1 MRPCLPSFLAA
12 RKLRTFGLLLTI
24 SFLVVGCVTTEPHQ
38 PQAQAA
44 IPENSIETS
53 TLELIPLVRYGRY
66 TLVEL
71 APAAAQQDLL
81 LQVIDVAIPDTLH
94 ASVGDAIR
102 HVLLRS
108 GYQLCERHD
117 VNALLTLPLPVAHY
131 RLGPVVLLDALLTLA
146 GPAWNLQ
153 VDEGRRQVCFTPAL
167 PDVPEPPRPPLP
179 ATIHQ
184 DGTLPSAWEGQ
195 P

>member
-1 MRPCLPSFLAA
+1 MHVLHRPHLYHFAFVLLVVC
-12 RKLRTFGLLLTI
+12 LLT
-24 SFLVVGCVTTEPHQ
+24 SGCATTSNTPNSQLEAEEKNV
-38 PQAQAA
+38 QAELHA
-44 IPENSIETS
+44 P
-53 TLELIPLVRYGRY
+53 ELIPVVRYARY

-71 APAAAQQDLL
+71 APTAAQRDLL

-108 GYQLCERHD
+108 GYQLCEGHD
-117 VNALLTLPLPVAHY
+117 ANALLTSPLPVAHY

-146 GPAWNLQ
+146 GPAWDLQ
-153 VDEGRRQVCFTPAL
+153 IDESRRQVCFTPVL
-167 PDVPEPPRPPLP
+167 PDVPEPPQPPLP
-179 ATIHQ
+179 ATIRQ
-184 DGTLPSAWEGQ
+184 AETLPSAGEGQ